1 METSLLLSRLPAELR
16 NAIYEYS
23 LLEGENGLETVYLG
37 RGSQDDGLAAYP
49 LTDQQEASPL
59 LIRGLPTV
67 CRQLRWETLP
77 VYYSINRFCIQTEYL
92 KSEQKSQVIE
102 QIQKWVQTIGR
113 EQARE
118 MRHVTISLASFKGHQ
133 SPPVSLSIDWDHM
146 RTLRQLFHPRGR
158 LDIRFYL
165 DGTKTKTATFTL
177 GSRRSIEEQLD
188 RMAEVWCARW
198 QKTRKYSELEAKTL
212 ASLYR
217 AEIAKLFVDMP
228 DYV

>member
-1 METSLLLSRLPAELR
+1 MESSLLGRLPAELR

-23 LLEGENGLETVYLG
+23 ILEGDNGPETIYLD
-37 RGSQDDGLAAYP
+37 RSSHDDH
-49 LTDQQEASPL
+49 LTAFLVSDQHESSPL
-59 LIRGLPTV
+59 RIHGLPAV

-77 VYYSINRFCIQTEYL
+77 VYYSINEFCIQTEYL
-92 KSEQKSQVIE
+92 KSDQKGDIME
-102 QIQKWVQTIGR
+102 QIQKWVQTIGH

-118 MRHVTISLASFKGHQ
+118 MRHVTISLASFKGQQ

-146 RTLRQLFHPRGR
+146 RQLRQLFHPRGK

-165 DGTKTKTATFTL
+165 AGSKTATFTL
-177 GSRRSIEEQLD
+177 GSRRLIAEQLG
-188 RMAEVWCARW
+188 RMAETWCARW

-212 ASLYR
+212 ASLYT

-228 DYV
+228 DSV